1 MRLYLCT
8 CRKYRSISMKLTK
21 RKLSIIFLALALLIS
36 LTAFFGL
43 RSFSASAEGTATVSN
58 VFTATGDGISIV
70 GKHKQEPNGSGN
82 DGMVDKY
89 YMTFL
94 YNKTESE
101 EEGFVYYKNRL
112 AYDYFVT
119 EKQSVEGSEDKVETV
134 VSRALNLEIGF
145 DKHEFDKFAI
155 TFEAQEYNKSK
166 DGKTVNY
173 IMFFPAENGVY
184 ALVTQDKDA
193 TVDDIDGEKKALP
206 YDHIKIQLS
215 PVGAGDYAVTVS
227 GGSTSATGVFKN
239 VGGTYAK
246 AVTSGKTLVY
256 PLIFSATFAE
266 DAESA
271 QAAMILYNLNGQK
284 LASASGTDTGNGYT
298 NLSTVEDTEAPA
310 LCFEEDVK
318 FFTVGSGLD
327 FDFTAVDV
335 LRTSPST
342 KVYYYLLTVDQRKGD
357 DKNYDNKEL
366 FTESDD
372 DTILETNH
380 DKYLPTA
387 DDLAGKPFDAYGE
400 NKKDFTADMLVKVY
414 VNLVDYSSR
423 PENANFHLNECLKI
437 KGYSDY
443 LVDIDGTDFM
453 VVADDNLGARYNDEN
468 AEEWNRIVE
477 EYQEKVTEAAKD
489 LSAGSS
495 SYLYLPS
502 AETLFK
508 DNSTSY
514 EDLKLSIYYYR
525 TSQESSTNLDT
536 NNLSISIPT
545 QGHYVFTLYATD
557 ASGNNMWYPED
568 GEVKTFAASEIW
580 TMFDDNGPDGLYH
593 KLPWFHFDVSYK
605 GVEFEETPGMQST
618 AYVGSMYSSASF
630 KINGISGAY
639 DTVYKLYWFDRD
651 GFYQATGVAY
661 SYEEFIANMDK
672 LFNNELFEDKN
683 PRQFFEEII
692 ATSDMEE
699 TDEEY
704 EKYVDYAWN
713 KTSTSFN
720 PQKAGYYYMKAEVTD
735 TLYNAEPVTCSLAV
749 VASVEAKT
757 IKGEDNWLQN
767 NLASVILLF
776 VAGLSLVGIILLL
789 VIKPKDNTDIDVK
802 FENEQKKSKK
812 KNK

>member
-1 MRLYLCT
+1 
-8 CRKYRSISMKLTK
+8 MKLTK

-43 RSFSASAEGTATVSN
+43 RSFRASAEGTATVSN

-70 GKHKQEPNGSGN
+70 GKGKEVADGSGN
-82 DGMVDKY
+82 TGTATKY
-89 YMTFL
+89 FMTFL

-112 AYDYFVT
+112 AYDYFIT
-119 EKQSVEGSEDKVETV
+119 EEQSVEGSEDKVETV
-134 VSRALNLEIGF
+134 VNRALNLEIGF
-145 DKHEFDKFAI
+145 DKHEFDKFVI

-173 IMFFPAENGVY
+173 VMFFPAENGVY

-206 YDHIKIQLS
+206 YDRITIQLS
-215 PVGAGDYAVTVS
+215 PAGAGDYGVTVS
-227 GGSTSATGVFKN
+227 GGSTAVTGTFKN

-271 QAAMILYNLNGQK
+271 QAAMILYNLNGQQ

-310 LCFEEDVK
+310 LCLEEDVK

-342 KVYYYLLTVDQRKGD
+342 KVYYYLLTVDQRKGE

-387 DDLAGKPFDAYGE
+387 TDLAGKPFDAYGAD
-400 NKKDFTADMLVKVY
+400 KKDFTADMLVKVY

-423 PENANFHLNECLKI
+423 PEDANFHLNECLKL

-443 LVDIDGTDFM
+443 LMNIDGTDFM
-453 VVADDNLGARYNDEN
+453 VVADDNLGVRYNDEN

-502 AETLFK
+502 AEKLFK

-514 EDLKLSIYYYR
+514 EDLKLSIYYYH
-525 TSQESSTNLDT
+525 TSQESSTNLNT
-536 NNLSISIPT
+536 NNLSISIPS

-557 ASGNNMWYPED
+557 ASGNNMWYLDGD
-568 GEVKTFAASEIW
+568 GEVKSFAASEIW
-580 TMFDDNGPDGLYH
+580 NMFNDNGDDGLYH
-593 KLPWFHFDVSYK
+593 KLPWFSFDVSYK

-651 GFYQATGVAY
+651 GFYNATGVAY
-661 SYEEFIANMDK
+661 SYEEFISNMDK
-672 LFNNELFEDKN
+672 LFNNELFADKN

-704 EKYVDYAWN
+704 KKYNDYSWN

-757 IKGEDNWLQN
+757 IKGEDNWVQN
-767 NLASVILLF
+767 NLASVILLC
-776 VAGLSLVGIILLL
+776 VAGLSLIGIILLL